1 MTTRIYLRL
10 IVEERVDLSK
20 IRILVVLLLALA
32 LLVPAAGAS
41 LGVDMF
47 NFPTLSVPSYNGESI
62 FDQSHSSGASAI
74 TAPTLGTI
82 MEGSDLGQH
91 IHPVLTEPNWTSS
104 MKTSPINQLLTLM
117 HFKGSKA

>member
-1 MTTRIYLRL
+1 M
-10 IVEERVDLSK
+10 
-20 IRILVVLLLALA
+20 LLLALA

-47 NFPTLSVPSYNGESI
+47 NFPTLSVPSYNGVSI
-62 FDQSHSSGASAI
+62 FDQSHSSGASSI
-74 TAPTLGTI
+74 MAPSMSNIIKSGNI
-82 MEGSDLGQH
+82 GQH
-91 IHPVLTEPNWTSS
+91 IQPVLTEPTWTSS